1 MFYSLFSYRSQYLKV
16 SENSTAIMMKT
27 TTVLMAIIASM
38 FIYSTQAQVACFK
51 HYTRGEACTSG
62 KDKFTGIALGTTT
75 EDYNNPLFY
84 SKAAAAKSCSSSN
97 PAKGRFSGKL
107 PITSFKGPMTFDFF
121 AGKDQIKITFEK
133 ATGKGTITGGK
144 GCYTGIKGT
153 ATRKMLAE
161 VPVKYFEWTFC
172 PKVAPSCTPK

>member
-1 MFYSLFSYRSQYLKV
+1 M
-16 SENSTAIMMKT
+16 MMKT
-27 TTVLMAIIASM
+27 TTLLMAIISSM
-38 FIYSTQAQVACFK
+38 FINSVQAASCFK
-51 HYTRGEACTSG
+51 HFTRAEACTSG
-62 KDKFTGIALGTTT
+62 KDVFTGITTGTTT

-107 PITSFKGPMTFDFF
+107 PVTTYKGTMTFDFF

-144 GCYTGIKGT
+144 GCYAGIKGT
-153 ATRKMLAE
+153 ATRKTLAE

-172 PKVAPSCTPK
+172 PTTPPKCTPK

>member
-1 MFYSLFSYRSQYLKV
+1 LWSQYLGFIFQFP
-16 SENSTAIMMKT
+16 TGIMMKT
-27 TTVLMAIIASM
+27 ITLLMAIVASM
-38 FIYSTQAQVACFK
+38 LIHSTQAQTCFM

-62 KDKFTGIALGTTT
+62 SNKFTGIKLGTKT

-84 SKAAAAKSCSSSN
+84 SKAAAAKSCSASN

-107 PITSFKGPMTFDFF
+107 PITTFKGTMTFDFF

-144 GCYTGIKGT
+144 GCYAGIKGT
-153 ATRKMLAE
+153 ATRTTLAE
-161 VPVKYFEWTFC
+161 SPVKYFEWKFC
-172 PKVAPSCTPK
+172 PTAAPKCTPK